1 MLPISAEITQG
12 LMRLGFTWYAL
23 AVIFL
28 MLLIGVAHS
37 QQSGPAIQQNAGQA
51 SQPAA
56 GSNIPGQVGSQ
67 MPPAA
72 QPSGKNTPPASGSSG
87 QAATTTSVGIDAD
100 DNPYDPLLEP
110 PPLPKGKTTLI
121 GGIATSVDHVR
132 NRLTVQPFGKGTKVK
147 VFIDERSHIYRN
159 GTETTVLGIHK
170 GDRVYVDTMLASND
184 RILARNVR
192 VLTESGL
199 AEVRGQVLST
209 NPERGTI
216 SVRDQLSAKPVSF
229 TVNGATKYSS
239 TKGSAAVADVQP
251 GSLIDVQFSP
261 RRDQAVA
268 QEIKVLAKPGDN
280 YIFSGVVTNLNM
292 RTNSFFLDNTS
303 DEENYEVFFSRDA
316 VTNLSALRIGAE
328 VTARTVFDGKQY
340 TASNVRVE
348 KPEASEPGQTQPS
361 GQQSEVQ

>member
-1 MLPISAEITQG
+1 MK
-12 LMRLGFTWYAL
+12 LGFTWYAL
-23 AVIFL
+23 AIIFL
-28 MLLIGVAHS
+28 ALLIGVAHA
-37 QQSGPAIQQNAGQA
+37 QQSGPPIQQNAGQE

-56 GSNIPGQVGSQ
+56 GSNGPRQVGSQ

-72 QPSGKNTPPASGSSG
+72 QPPVDKDKNIPPAAEAAGSGVT
-87 QAATTTSVGIDAD
+87 ATTSTNVDSE

-121 GGIATSVDHVR
+121 GGIATNVDHVR

-159 GTETTVLGIHK
+159 GTETTILGIHK

-184 RILARNVR
+184 RIFARNVR
-192 VLTESGL
+192 VLTETGL
-199 AEVRGQVLST
+199 AEVRGQVVST

-216 SVRDQLSAKPVSF
+216 NVRDQLSAKPVTF

-239 TKGSAAVADVQP
+239 TKGTATVADVQP

-268 QEIKVLAKPGDN
+268 QEVKVLAKPGDN

-292 RTNSFFLDNTS
+292 RTNSFFVDNKS
-303 DEENYEVFFSRDA
+303 DDQSYEVHFCA
-316 VTNLSALRIGAE
+316 
-328 VTARTVFDGKQY
+328 
-340 TASNVRVE
+340 
-348 KPEASEPGQTQPS
+348 
-361 GQQSEVQ
+361 

>member
-1 MLPISAEITQG
+1 MS
-12 LMRLGFTWYAL
+12 
-23 AVIFL
+23 
-28 MLLIGVAHS
+28 VAH
-37 QQSGPAIQQNAGQA
+37 
-51 SQPAA
+51 
-56 GSNIPGQVGSQ
+56 
-67 MPPAA
+67 A
-72 QPSGKNTPPASGSSG
+72 QDGATSPSVPASGSIGPG
-87 QAATTTSVGIDAD
+87 QTNSQQPSVQPSAEQDKNVPAASAEPANTTSSQTGKTTTSTNIDSE

-132 NRLTVQPFGKGTKVK
+132 NRMTVQPFGKGTKVK

-184 RILARNVR
+184 RIFARNVR

-199 AEVRGQVLST
+199 AELRGQVLST
-209 NPERGTI
+209 NPEHGTI

-229 TVNGATKYSS
+229 AVNGTTKYSS
-239 TKGSAAVADVQP
+239 TKGGATAADLQP
-251 GSLIDVQFSP
+251 GALIDVQFSP
-261 RRDQAVA
+261 RRDQAIA
-268 QEIKVLAKPGDN
+268 QEVKVLAKPGDN
-280 YIFSGVVTNLNM
+280 YIFSGVITNLNM
-292 RTNSFFLDNTS
+292 RTSSFFLDNKS
-303 DEENYEVFFSRDA
+303 DDESYEVHFSRDT
-316 VTNLSALRIGAE
+316 VTNMAALRVGAE

-348 KPEASEPGQTQPS
+348 KSEQGEPGQAPA

>member
-1 MLPISAEITQG
+1 MK
-12 LMRLGFTWYAL
+12 LGFTWYAL
-23 AVIFL
+23 AIIFL
-28 MLLIGVAHS
+28 ALLIGVAHA
-37 QQSGPAIQQNAGQA
+37 QPSGPPVPQNAGQA

-56 GSNIPGQVGSQ
+56 ASNGPGQIGSQ
-67 MPPAA
+67 MPPTAA
-72 QPSGKNTPPASGSSG
+72 QPSADRDRNIPPASGS
-87 QAATTTSVGIDAD
+87 ATATTSTNVDSE

-159 GTETTVLGIHK
+159 GTETTILGIHK

-184 RILARNVR
+184 RIFARNVR

-199 AEVRGQVLST
+199 AEVRGQVVST

-216 SVRDQLSAKPVSF
+216 NVRDQLSAKPVSF

-239 TKGSAAVADVQP
+239 TKGSATAADVQP

-261 RRDQAVA
+261 RHDQTVAQAV
-268 QEIKVLAKPGDN
+268 KVLAKPGDN
-280 YIFSGVVTNLNM
+280 YIFSGMVTDLNM
-292 RTNSFFLDNTS
+292 RTNSFFLDNKS
-303 DEENYEVFFSRDA
+303 DEESYEVHFSRDA
-316 VTNLSALRIGAE
+316 VTDLSALRVGAE

-348 KPEASEPGQTQPS
+348 KPDLSQSDQQQPS

>member
-1 MLPISAEITQG
+1 
-12 LMRLGFTWYAL
+12 
-23 AVIFL
+23 
-28 MLLIGVAHS
+28 
-37 QQSGPAIQQNAGQA
+37 
-51 SQPAA
+51 
-56 GSNIPGQVGSQ
+56 

-72 QPSGKNTPPASGSSG
+72 QPSVDKGRNIPPASGS
-87 QAATTTSVGIDAD
+87 ATATTSTNVDSE

-159 GTETTVLGIHK
+159 GTETTILGIHK

-184 RILARNVR
+184 RIFARNVR

-199 AEVRGQVLST
+199 AEVRGQVVST

-216 SVRDQLSAKPVSF
+216 NLRDQLSAKPVSF

-239 TKGSAAVADVQP
+239 TKGSATVADVQP

-261 RRDQAVA
+261 RRDQTVA
-268 QEIKVLAKPGDN
+268 QEVKVLAKPGDN

-292 RTNSFFLDNTS
+292 RTNSFFLDNQS
-303 DEENYEVFFSRDA
+303 DEESYEVHFSRDT
-316 VTNLSALRIGAE
+316 VTDLSALRVGAE

-348 KPEASEPGQTQPS
+348 KLDQSRPDQQPPS